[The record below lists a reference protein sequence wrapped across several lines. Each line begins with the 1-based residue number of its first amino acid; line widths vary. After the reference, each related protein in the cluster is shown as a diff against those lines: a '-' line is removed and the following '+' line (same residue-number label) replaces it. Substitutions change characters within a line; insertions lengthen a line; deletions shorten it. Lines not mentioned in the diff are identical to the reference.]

1 MSYNSNS
8 IVTAWMA
15 LKTYLQTLMPEC
27 TVQRSY
33 DPLVLLD
40 SVSETDA
47 PLIVIGLDGRQTE
60 KETNGGMYRDSVDF
74 TLMLF
79 KKTTGQTDAETLTEL
94 DALVPL
100 VERLV
105 NGFSNKRVEVVG
117 GTRLVF
123 MEGVTLNGEV
133 YNIDWFQQGAFV
145 SFLQVEVQLFRKN

>member
-1 MSYNSNS
+1 M
-8 IVTAWMA
+8 
-15 LKTYLQTLMPEC
+15 
-27 TVQRSY
+27 
-33 DPLVLLD
+33 
-40 SVSETDA
+40 
-47 PLIVIGLDGRQTE
+47 
-60 KETNGGMYRDSVDF
+60 F
-74 TLMLF
+74 F
-79 KKTTGQTDAETLTEL
+79 KKTTGQTEAETLTEL

-145 SFLQVEVQLFRKN
+145 SFLQVEVQLFRNN